1 MACTQFNTKV
11 QVLRSDNDIEH
22 MDGTFQSYLDDHDIV
37 HQIGCIDTPH
47 QNGIAKWKNQ
57 HLLKV
62 TRSLMFTMNVPKFN
76 WGDVVLIA
84 TYLINRMPLRVMNF
98 KSLVELLQGVC
109 SIIVSF
115 EVFGCVCLFD
125 IIDKQWKN

>member
-1 MACTQFNTKV
+1 
-11 QVLRSDNDIEH
+11 
-22 MDGTFQSYLDDHDIV
+22 
-37 HQIGCIDTPH
+37 
-47 QNGIAKWKNQ
+47 
-57 HLLKV
+57 
-62 TRSLMFTMNVPKFN
+62 MNVPKFN